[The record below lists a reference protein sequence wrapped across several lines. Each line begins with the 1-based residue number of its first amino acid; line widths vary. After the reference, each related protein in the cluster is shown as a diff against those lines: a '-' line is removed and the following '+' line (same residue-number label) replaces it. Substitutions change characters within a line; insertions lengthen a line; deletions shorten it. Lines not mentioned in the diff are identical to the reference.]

1 MPALADGTAGSMKHL
16 EIVADTAEPEA
27 DSPACS
33 TEALEAGCGG
43 GGEGFLA
50 PWRRRL
56 LGLIGGSKFGP
67 LGGAEE
73 RPEQPA
79 GGNAVLGPPGAQG
92 VMTQVL
98 KPYHSQQW
106 PFLDPAHSHSMV

>member
-1 MPALADGTAGSMKHL
+1 MPVLADGSAVSVKHL
-16 EIVADTAEPEA
+16 DTAADTAEAEA

-56 LGLIGGSKFGP
+56 LGLIGGSKFKP

-79 GGNAVLGPPGAQG
+79 AGNAVLGPPGAQG
-92 VMTQVL
+92 VMTQV
-98 KPYHSQQW
+98 P
-106 PFLDPAHSHSMV
+106 